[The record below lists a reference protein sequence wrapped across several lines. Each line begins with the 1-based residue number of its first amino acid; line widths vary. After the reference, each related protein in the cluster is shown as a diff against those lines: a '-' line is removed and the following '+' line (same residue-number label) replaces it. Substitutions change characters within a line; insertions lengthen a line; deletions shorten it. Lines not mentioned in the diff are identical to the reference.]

1 MALSASDLIYP
12 DGDLLQMMFPDGDI
26 NTAVGAWLIDAAT
39 RTTAEDAQRHWVY
52 YRAYTAIANR
62 IAATP
67 NSDNGFNASRSI
79 SWGGDRID
87 AFRRLADKH
96 LSEYSRLSGDDM
108 MSSTR
113 PAMLRVY

>member
-1 MALSASDLIYP
+1 MALLASDLIYP
-12 DGDLLQMMFPDGDI
+12 DGDLLPMMFPDGDI

-39 RTTAEDAQRHWVY
+39 QTASEPAQRHWVY

-79 SWGGDRID
+79 SWGGDRIE
-87 AFRRLADKH
+87 AFRKLADKH
-96 LSEYSRLSGDDM
+96 LAEYSRISGDDR

-113 PAMLRVY
+113 PALLRVY